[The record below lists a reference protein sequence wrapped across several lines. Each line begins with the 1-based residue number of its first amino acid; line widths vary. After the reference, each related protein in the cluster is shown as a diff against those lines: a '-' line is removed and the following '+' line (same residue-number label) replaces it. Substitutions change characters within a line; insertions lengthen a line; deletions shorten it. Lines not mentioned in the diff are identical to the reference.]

1 MLNDDEDA
9 IVIYGMLLTT
19 LVKISMASDETIE
32 QLKERI
38 MSTKAGLEAQELYA
52 ANIFIDTL
60 TA

>member
-38 MSTKAGLEAQELYA
+38 MSTKAGFEAQELYA